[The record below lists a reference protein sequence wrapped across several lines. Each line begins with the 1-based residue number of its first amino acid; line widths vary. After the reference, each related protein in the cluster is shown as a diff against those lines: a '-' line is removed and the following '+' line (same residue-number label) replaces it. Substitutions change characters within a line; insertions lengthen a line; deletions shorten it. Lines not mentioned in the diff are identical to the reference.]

1 MFGRQCTTSEGIR
14 VISEPPGTF
23 RKISLEITQRRD
35 EAEATRGTVICYSS
49 VHPCTIHL
57 LTIYRP
63 IHHLTAQPSI
73 HLPAYPSI
81 ICLPPTDIR

>member
-49 VHPCTIHL
+49 VHPCIHPS
-57 LTIYRP
+57 T
-63 IHHLTAQPSI
+63 HHLPTYPPFNCPAI
-73 HLPAYPSI
+73 H
-81 ICLPPTDIR
+81 PPTRLSLHHLSTTH

>member
-49 VHPCTIHL
+49 VHLCIHPSTHHL
-57 LTIYRP
+57 LTHPPFNCPAIHPPTRLSL
-63 IHHLTAQPSI
+63 HHLSTT
-73 HLPAYPSI
+73 H
-81 ICLPPTDIR
+81 